1 MVLPVYCDVTDPESV
16 DELVNRAIDTFG
28 KIDILFTAAGMAHR
42 ERLVE
47 METDDWQQVMDVNLK
62 GTLICCRA
70 VAKTMI
76 EIPDERL
83 QDLEA
88 YKDRLGE
95 LLLLGLSQI
104 KIQEALVLYKRGL
117 VSFGRAAEL
126 AGLPEQEM
134 MYQARAE
141 PSVL

>member
-1 MVLPVYCDVTDPESV
+1 M
-16 DELVNRAIDTFG
+16 G
-28 KIDILFTAAGMAHR
+28 
-42 ERLVE
+42 
-47 METDDWQQVMDVNLK
+47 
-62 GTLICCRA
+62 
-70 VAKTMI
+70 KTMV

-83 QDLEA
+83 KDLEA

-104 KIQEALVLYKRGL
+104 RIQESLVLYKRGL

-134 MYQARAE
+134 MYQARAFGVQPRWSE
-141 PSVL
+141 KMVEEELA